1 MRTNIEINE
10 KLLAKAQK
18 LGNIKTKKMMV
29 EKALELYVQLQSQK
43 KISELRGKIEF
54 NEDAFE

>member
-1 MRTNIEINE
+1 MRTNIDINE
-10 KLLAKAQK
+10 TLLAKAQK

-43 KISELRGKIEF
+43 KISEFKGKIDF
-54 NEDAFE
+54 YDDAF